1 MIDPQSQSLP
11 KVQLNR
17 MQTVRMVAVGIV
29 VAFMVLR
36 VVPDVYR
43 LVSPLGLFDYATNDD
58 AVVVKVPATRPKG
71 SDALY
76 LGDRVRIDRIA
87 PFDRKPG
94 LAGVAYTQQNFDR
107 RLPIERDGR
116 ERVLDLK
123 ATAESPASRAI
134 VLLRIVLYVAAVGF
148 GALLLIVNPTLAT
161 FAFFVFCLGGSE
173 PTSFSDNLFD
183 MPWRQI
189 PPVIGNLIAGQA
201 PLALLL
207 FALSLSLRDLRARY
221 VVAAILGVAAFAMG
235 ADNALAFWRLNYG
248 VLPAQALRS
257 AYDTAEMFA
266 NILTAVAF
274 AVAFLRTRGAE
285 RHRTAWIIAAFVIAG
300 LGRFTSEHLFPGYL
314 NFWQNGTLLALS
326 ILPVIVVWIAVVKHH
341 FFDVDFVV
349 SRALVYTSI
358 TAAVIF
364 IVGGSEELMTYIF
377 YNNTNLAYGV
387 IILVSLVI
395 GSTFGRVRGLLEHFV
410 DRFVFR
416 GRHAQRTAL
425 ERVASNLLD
434 AEDTGTVF
442 KMLLHDVP
450 SILDLSFS
458 GVMTRT
464 DDGGYRLEHHWNWP
478 DECVNCLTPDHQ
490 LTRDINSSRGVLPED
505 AVQSTM
511 VKSLFPNER
520 LTYAAPL
527 YYDRTVSAL
536 VLYGHSVTGLDID
549 PEERVTLVR
558 LMANASIALNAI
570 ELAMYR
576 KAFEAAAALG
586 ASGGSAEGRTQK
598 IHGT

>member
-1 MIDPQSQSLP
+1 MIDAQSQSLP

-17 MQTVRMVAVGIV
+17 MQTVRMIAVGIV

-43 LVSPLGLFDYATNDD
+43 LVSPLGLFEYATDGD

-71 SDALY
+71 TDALH
-76 LGDRVRIDRIA
+76 LGDRVRIDRIQ

-94 LAGVAYTQQNFDR
+94 IAGVAYTQQNFDR
-107 RLPIERDGR
+107 RLPVERAGR
-116 ERVLDLK
+116 ERVLYLK
-123 ATAESPASRAI
+123 AAAESPASRAI

-148 GALLLIVNPTLAT
+148 GALLLIVNPTLST

-189 PPVIGNLIAGQA
+189 PPVIGDLIAGQA

-207 FALSLSLRDLRARY
+207 FATSLSLRSLRARY
-221 VVAAILGVAAFAMG
+221 VVAAILGVLAFAMG
-235 ADNALAFWRLNYG
+235 ADSALAFWRLNYG
-248 VLPAQALRS
+248 ALPAQGLRS
-257 AYDTAEMFA
+257 AYDQAEMFA

-274 AVAFLRTRGAE
+274 VVAFARTRGAE
-285 RHRTAWIIAAFVIAG
+285 RHRTAWIMAAFVIAG
-300 LGRFTSEHLFPGYL
+300 LGRITSEHLFPSYL

-377 YNNTNLAYGV
+377 YNNTNLAYGA

-395 GSTFGRVRGLLEHFV
+395 GSTFGRVQGVLQNLV

-434 AEDTGTVF
+434 AEDTETVYE
-442 KMLLHDVP
+442 MLLHDVP

-464 DDGGYRLEHHWNWP
+464 GDGGYQLEHQWNWP
-478 DECVNCLTPDHQ
+478 AECVNCLTPDHQ
-490 LTRDINSSRGVLPED
+490 LTRDIRDSHGVLPED

-527 YYDRTVSAL
+527 YFHRSVSAL

-570 ELAMYR
+570 ELATYR
-576 KAFEAAAALG
+576 RMHEATLKG
-586 ASGGSAEGRTQK
+586 
-598 IHGT
+598 